1 MKAPVILAA
10 AVLAAT
16 AMLAPSSVHA
26 QGPPV
31 ESSRL
36 LSFGLG
42 GGVSV
47 PVSDAKDAF
56 KNGVNGQG
64 FVRLNLAALP
74 IRPRLDFTFQKFDR
88 KSVSVTGPAIPNA
101 GTSSVLAG
109 VANIQVPLHRG
120 TIEPYVVVG
129 LGAYN
134 VKSDSAS
141 TSTSKTQFGV
151 NGGAGLVV
159 RLGIVSLYLEGRIDN
174 VYSNSGVIDTK
185 TIQVVPV
192 TFGLVY

>member
-1 MKAPVILAA
+1 MKAPAVFAAGLLAVFA
-10 AVLAAT
+10 TLAS
-16 AMLAPSSVHA
+16 APVRA

-31 ESSRL
+31 ESSRI

-47 PVSDAKDAF
+47 PVSDAKGAF

-64 FVRLNLAALP
+64 FVCLNLAALP

-88 KSVSVTGPAIPNA
+88 KSVAVTGPAVPGA

-120 TIEPYVVVG
+120 GFEPYIVVG

-134 VKSDSAS
+134 VKSDAASSS
-141 TSTSKTQFGV
+141 TSETQFGV
-151 NGGAGLVV
+151 NAGAGALL

-174 VYSNSGVIDTK
+174 VYSNSGVINTN

-192 TFGLVY
+192 TFGIVY